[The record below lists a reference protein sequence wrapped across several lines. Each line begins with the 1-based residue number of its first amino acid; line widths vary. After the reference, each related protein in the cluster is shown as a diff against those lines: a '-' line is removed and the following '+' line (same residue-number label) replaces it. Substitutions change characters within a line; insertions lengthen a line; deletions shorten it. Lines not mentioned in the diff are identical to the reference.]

1 MSLAQLPPLEFDSGG
16 LRISLFRR
24 RDSTPLITNDFLGSE
39 PTAPDK
45 NTSDEPEPPSPKR
58 QRSEPDSQAQHDS
71 GHRDSAR
78 DRSTSLESVER
89 GRTSYRPRY
98 EHGARVQYTDDDPF
112 QAEAEA
118 DDPFQAEA
126 EADDP
131 FQAEAEADDPFHGQ
145 ASDHGDYYFEPD
157 EPKPQIKTSQTI
169 PIHPIPTMQD
179 AFAES
184 LHEVTVGGP
193 VIKPKLR
200 SLDAK
205 ARRERLLEQDKDAE
219 PFDQTWRYRPGQK
232 QHEVLKLLA
241 QISFGVYLLLNG
253 MANSNS
259 QVVTI
264 LQGHIDEVDEFLEV
278 ALEDLQQAIID
289 LNGRIDYLK
298 LPMSNMQVF
307 EELLEDRN
315 FRVEILEGNEKIE
328 HILARTNIALKQWD
342 DDIEAGLS
350 CSAAFIHWLDE
361 QDSASWKT
369 DRPEVMDIFEA
380 MNGNAEGWQN
390 AFDEMNTRAQ
400 EMNNLII
407 KLMTIVAEMENKAGE
422 VSRKTWVRTIIPLRS
437 R

>member
-1 MSLAQLPPLEFDSGG
+1 MNVVPRG
-16 LRISLFRR
+16 
-24 RDSTPLITNDFLGSE
+24 
-39 PTAPDK
+39 
-45 NTSDEPEPPSPKR
+45 
-58 QRSEPDSQAQHDS
+58 QHTDNPF
-71 GHRDSAR
+71 
-78 DRSTSLESVER
+78 EQ
-89 GRTSYRPRY
+89 
-98 EHGARVQYTDDDPF
+98 EHIEDDPF
-112 QAEAEA
+112 EDQTSEPANLSDLEERT
-118 DDPFQAEA
+118 PQ
-126 EADDP
+126 P
-131 FQAEAEADDPFHGQ
+131 RGGQ
-145 ASDHGDYYFEPD
+145 M
-157 EPKPQIKTSQTI
+157 I
-169 PIHPIPTMQD
+169 PTHPIPSMQD

-184 LHEVTVGGP
+184 LHEVTMGGAAA
-193 VIKPKLR
+193 KPKLR
-200 SLDAK
+200 TMDAK

-219 PFDQTWRYRPGQK
+219 PFDHTWRYRPGQK

-278 ALEDLQQAIID
+278 ALEDLAQATID

-328 HILARTNIALKQWD
+328 HILSRTNTALKQWD
-342 DDIEAGLS
+342 DDIDAGLA
-350 CSAAFIHWLDE
+350 CSAAFTKWLRQ
-361 QDSASWKT
+361 QDSAAWKK
-369 DRPEVMDIFEA
+369 DRPEVMDIFDA

-407 KLMTIVAEMENKAGE
+407 KLMTIVAEMEKKAGE
-422 VSRKTWVRTIIPLRS
+422 ISRKTWVSTTSSVIWNHCELTFVSGPDSALHHSI
-437 R
+437 